1 VVTLFGFFAAMALLM
16 ATFGLYGVISYAVS
30 ERTNEIG
37 VRMALGAHRQQVLR
51 LVGWFQAL
59 GQGMRLAL
67 AGGVPV
73 WPYSSCSAV
82 GSEASSSPWV
92 HSTL

>member
-37 VRMALGAHRQQVLR
+37 VRLALGAHRQHVLR
-51 LVGWFQAL
+51 LVVRACGWL
-59 GQGMRLAL
+59 
-67 AGGVPV
+67 
-73 WPYSSCSAV
+73 WP
-82 GSEASSSPWV
+82 EASRSGCILPV
-92 HSTL
+92 